1 MSSAFI
7 IKRAI
12 RRIIRAWLRPSS
24 FLIEFSIEYDTV
36 GPLILGI
43 LYFLFGIIFM
53 ILRMLTAKLDY
64 TIILLNG
71 SLNLIEFILT
81 PLILLAF
88 ISIYKIKIYL
98 KRDFALICYSFSIK
112 NILYI
117 VNIFLGYIYLF
128 LYNIPLILLTT
139 QLILVISITWSL
151 TLQYYYLRADKGIRS
166 FSLLFVVL
174 LAWMSVFTI
183 LQIISF
189 ALEKIGF
196 YKIT

>member
-1 MSSAFI
+1 LSSIFI
-7 IKRAI
+7 IKRAF
-12 RRIIRAWLRPSS
+12 RRIIKSWLRPAS
-24 FLIEFSIEYDTV
+24 FLIEFNIEYDMV
-36 GPLILGI
+36 GPLILGVIYFFLGI
-43 LYFLFGIIFM
+43 LFT
-53 ILRMLTAKLDY
+53 ILRTIAIKLDY

-71 SLNLIEFILT
+71 LLNLIEIILT

-98 KRDFALICYSFSIK
+98 KRDFSLICYSFSIK

-117 VNIFLGYIYLF
+117 VNISLSYIYLF
-128 LYNIPLILLTT
+128 LYNIPLILLIT

-183 LQIISF
+183 LQIISY
-189 ALEKIGF
+189 ALERIGF

>member
-1 MSSAFI
+1 LSSAFI

-81 PLILLAF
+81 PLILLTF

-98 KRDFALICYSFSIK
+98 KRDFALICYSFSI
-112 NILYI
+112 
-117 VNIFLGYIYLF
+117 
-128 LYNIPLILLTT
+128 
-139 QLILVISITWSL
+139 
-151 TLQYYYLRADKGIRS
+151 
-166 FSLLFVVL
+166 
-174 LAWMSVFTI
+174 
-183 LQIISF
+183 
-189 ALEKIGF
+189 
-196 YKIT
+196 

>member
-1 MSSAFI
+1 LSSAFI

>member
-81 PLILLAF
+81 PLILLTF

>member
-1 MSSAFI
+1 LSSAFI

-117 VNIFLGYIYLF
+117 VNIFLGSIYLF